1 MGKGKRSTVV
11 ATQGKSVKD
20 NLVAV
25 FGAKQAATLM
35 PFKQADGEVCENA
48 SLRSSIE
55 YNLKT
60 ILCGLC
66 TPWLHCQLRA
76 F

>member
-1 MGKGKRSTVV
+1 MV

-35 PFKQADGEVCENA
+35 PFKQADGEVCENFL
-48 SLRSSIE
+48 LRNSIE
-55 YNLKT
+55 CYLKT

-66 TPWLHCQLRA
+66 TPWLHCQLRT
-76 F
+76 FR

>member
-25 FGAKQAATLM
+25 FGAKQAVTLM
-35 PFKQADGEVCENA
+35 PFKQADGEVCENFIA
-48 SLRSSIE
+48 NCELLD
-55 YNLKT
+55 N
-60 ILCGLC
+60 
-66 TPWLHCQLRA
+66 
-76 F
+76 

>member
-1 MGKGKRSTVV
+1 MV

-55 YNLKT
+55 YNLKPSCVVFALPGF
-60 ILCGLC
+60 I
-66 TPWLHCQLRA
+66 A
-76 F
+76 N